1 MSSRLGDDPRKEYF
15 EKEGARFAAGFM
27 AGTNVGHFDE
37 IDLYECL
44 QNEPKALGIFYKAD
58 ETLKESWIK
67 KDSTEAVKALGE
79 MVYFLVEMI

>member
-1 MSSRLGDDPRKEYF
+1 LTNCKNLSSRLGDDPRKEYF

-44 QNEPKALGIFYKAD
+44 
-58 ETLKESWIK
+58 
-67 KDSTEAVKALGE
+67 
-79 MVYFLVEMI
+79 